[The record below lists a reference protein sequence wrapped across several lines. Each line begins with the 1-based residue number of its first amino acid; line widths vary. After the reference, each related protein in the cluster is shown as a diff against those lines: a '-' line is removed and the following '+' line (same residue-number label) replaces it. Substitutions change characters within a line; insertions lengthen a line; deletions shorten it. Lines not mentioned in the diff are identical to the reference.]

1 MKRIFLIVLD
11 SCGVGYEP
19 DADKFGDVGADT
31 LRRCATSSKFDMT
44 NLVSMGLGNLDGIDY
59 LPKCE
64 KPTAALARLQERSM
78 GKDTTIGHWEIAG
91 IVSENPL
98 PTYPHGF
105 PKEVID
111 EFSRL
116 TGRKVLCNLPYSGT
130 DVIRDYGR
138 EQVETG
144 ALIVYTS
151 ADSVF
156 QIAAHEDVVPPEQL
170 YEYCRIARKLLM
182 GEHGVGRV
190 IARPFTGEWPYTRT
204 PRRHDFS
211 IEPPKKTV
219 LDAIVEAK
227 KDMIAVG
234 KIHDIFAG
242 RGMTE
247 FTYTT
252 GNADGLEKTMA
263 YADKD
268 FTGLCFVNLVDFD
281 MLYGHR
287 RNIDGY
293 AQALHE
299 FDQWLPGFLGKLH
312 EDDLVIVTADHGCD
326 PGYLKH
332 TDHTREYIPMIALGK
347 SVRPVNLGTRV
358 GFCDI
363 AATVAELLDVPY
375 ETPGKSF
382 AKEITE

>member
-1 MKRIFLIVLD
+1 MNKKAIIIVLD
-11 SCGVGYEP
+11 SVGIGELP
-19 DADKFGDVGADT
+19 DAAAYGDKGADT
-31 LRRCATSSKFDMT
+31 LGHIINTCHPELPNM
-44 NLVSMGLGNLDGIDY
+44 MGLGLANIDGASFPGKVDA
-59 LPKCE
+59 PKGCYGKLRE
-64 KPTAALARLQERSM
+64 VSA
-78 GKDTTIGHWEIAG
+78 GKDTTTGHWEIAG
-91 IVSENPL
+91 IQLEHAF
-98 PTYPHGF
+98 PTFPNGF
-105 PKEVID
+105 PQDVID

-130 DVIRDYGR
+130 DVIRDYGK

-219 LDAIVEAK
+219 LDAIVEAG

-252 GNADGLEKTMA
+252 GNADGLSKTLS

-299 FDQWLPGFLGKLH
+299 FDQWLPGFLSKLGQ
-312 EDDLVIVTADHGCD
+312 DDLVIVTADHGCD

-347 SVRPVNLGTRV
+347 AVKPVNLGTRL

-375 ETPGKSF
+375 ETPGRSF
-382 AKEITE
+382 AKEIV